1 MDVETLYEGT
11 FFLLKQNVY
20 ACHPPQMWRGFRD
33 NIFDNNELFVIY
45 PWDDHHTLYANLQ
58 PNSSVSGLHILSG
71 SCLTFLGTKKTV
83 FCNDY
88 EEDNNIRHQKYEVYF
103 KCLVHNQIV
112 WVLDRALLVIAE
124 IS

>member
-1 MDVETLYEGT
+1 MDLETLYEGT

-20 ACHPPQMWRGFRD
+20 ATKPPDLWRGFRD
-33 NIFDNNELFVIY
+33 NIFHKNELFVLY
-45 PWDDHHTLYANLQ
+45 PYASLQ
-58 PNSSVSGLHILSG
+58 YIPIAADLQILSG
-71 SCLTFLGTKKTV
+71 SCLTFLGIKKTV

-112 WVLDRALLVIAE
+112 WVMDRALLVIAE